1 QADINRYKEILHALA
16 DLYCQGYDLAWRQL
30 YGEEKPNRL
39 HLPGY
44 PFAKESYWSSDSG
57 SPFVSMGC
65 ERENFVLHPLL
76 HQNTSDFSE
85 QRFSSRFTGEE
96 FFLKDHVVKGQR
108 ILPGVAYL
116 EMARAAVQQAAGRS
130 GQENVGIQMKHVV
143 WARPMMAGEEAV
155 QVHIGLFPDE
165 NGEIAYEIYSHL
177 DESLEETVVHS
188 QGTIILRPACEV
200 QSLPI
205 EQIRNQC
212 SREMLSSSQ
221 CYEQLR
227 KMGLEYGPGHQGIET
242 LYIGDNQVLAKL
254 QLPAFLLD
262 TQDQFILHPSIMDS
276 ALQASMGLMIGS
288 GSLKPALPFA
298 LQELEILEACTL
310 SMWAAVRYSPGSKG
324 EDKVQKLDI
333 ELCNEQGTVC
343 VRMKGF
349 SARILEGKID
359 SESKEKLG
367 MLLYQPGWKEKR
379 IDSAVPVSP
388 ISQHVVILCEPDQAI
403 EDSIAMNMNGARCIT
418 LQTKG
423 ESIAVRF
430 QGYADEIFEEIQAIL
445 KEKTNSKALIQIVIF
460 SKEQVPFS
468 GLSGLLKTA
477 HLENTKLIGQI
488 IEVELKD
495 NAQTIREKLL
505 ENSHQPFD
513 SHIRYQDGK
522 RWVAEWK
529 EIKTTQDTVKI
540 PWKDQRVYLIT
551 GGSGGLGLIFA
562 RDIARQARSATLILT
577 GRSAL
582 TQGMQTKWQDIEALG
597 ARVEYRQVDVT
608 DQQAVNRLVESIQEE
623 FGGLHGILH
632 CAGVIR
638 DNFIL
643 KKTQEEMQE
652 VLSPKVLGLVN
663 LDQATK
669 DIKLDFFIL
678 FSSIAGSLGNAGQ
691 ADYAAANAFM
701 DAYAE
706 YRNDLAAQQQ
716 RQGKMLSM
724 NWPLWQDGGM
734 GVDEATEEMMMRSM
748 GMIGLQ
754 TANGIQAL
762 YQSTG
767 IGKNQ
772 VMIMEGKVDQ
782 LRMLLEQD
790 HSKENDKHSSVNAVA
805 GDKIINQDL
814 YQNLFNEIAAGT
826 LSEEEF
832 STLMKM

>member
-1 QADINRYKEILHALA
+1 
-16 DLYCQGYDLAWRQL
+16 
-30 YGEEKPNRL
+30 
-39 HLPGY
+39 
-44 PFAKESYWSSDSG
+44 
-57 SPFVSMGC
+57 
-65 ERENFVLHPLL
+65 
-76 HQNTSDFSE
+76 
-85 QRFSSRFTGEE
+85 
-96 FFLKDHVVKGQR
+96 
-108 ILPGVAYL
+108 
-116 EMARAAVQQAAGRS
+116 
-130 GQENVGIQMKHVV
+130 
-143 WARPMMAGEEAV
+143 
-155 QVHIGLFPDE
+155 
-165 NGEIAYEIYSHL
+165 
-177 DESLEETVVHS
+177 
-188 QGTIILRPACEV
+188 
-200 QSLPI
+200 
-205 EQIRNQC
+205 
-212 SREMLSSSQ
+212 
-221 CYEQLR
+221 
-227 KMGLEYGPGHQGIET
+227 
-242 LYIGDNQVLAKL
+242 
-254 QLPAFLLD
+254 
-262 TQDQFILHPSIMDS
+262 
-276 ALQASMGLMIGS
+276 
-288 GSLKPALPFA
+288 
-298 LQELEILEACTL
+298 
-310 SMWAAVRYSPGSKG
+310 
-324 EDKVQKLDI
+324 VQKLDI

-359 SESKEKLG
+359 SGSKEKLG
-367 MLLYQPGWKEKR
+367 MLLYQPGWKEKS
-379 IDSAVPVSP
+379 INSAAVVSP
-388 ISQHVVILCEPDQAI
+388 ISQHVVILSEPDQAI

-430 QGYADEIFEEIQAIL
+430 QRYADEIFEEIRAIL
-445 KEKTNSKALIQIVIF
+445 KEKTNSKVLIQIVIF

-477 HLENTKLIGQI
+477 HLENAKLVGQI
-488 IEVELKD
+488 IEVEPKD

-529 EIKTTQDTVKI
+529 EIKTTRDTMKI
-540 PWKDQRVYLIT
+540 PWKDQGVYLIT

-577 GRSAL
+577 GRSVP
-582 TQGMQTKWQDIEALG
+582 TQEMQAKWQDIEALG

-608 DQQAVNRLVESIQEE
+608 DQQAVKRLVESIQEE

-669 DIKLDFFIL
+669 DMKLDFFIL

-691 ADYAAANAFM
+691 ADYSAANAFM

-716 RQGKMLSM
+716 RQGKTLSM

-762 YQSTG
+762 YHSTG

-772 VMIMEGKVDQ
+772 VMVMEGKVDQ

-790 HSKENDKHSSVNAVA
+790 HPKESDKHSSVNAVA

-814 YQNLFNEIAAGT
+814 YQNLFDEIADGT